1 MCACTA
7 FIHKCYHIT
16 FILNV
21 FNSSVSNVSLL
32 DALVEAGLA
41 NSLWLQQMCPTHRGG
56 SLHRTSGCFYEYCD
70 LSRGY
75 NLFQGCTWCN
85 YITVGS
91 LWCGALCFCL
101 SSFFFIPCR
110 SAVALVILY
119 HLALHW
125 ICTFFAR
132 HSHSSSN
139 CTLYLSALYEILY
152 NVGLINSFNLYML
165 ARQFLVCTISLA
177 LKHYLWYS
185 QHGLHNYYKYK
196 PALNDCS
203 SDKLT
208 QIVMYSCLA

>member
-1 MCACTA
+1 MQLHNRGVTVVWGPL
-7 FIHKCYHIT
+7 FLPVIIFFY
-16 FILNV
+16 
-21 FNSSVSNVSLL
+21 SL
-32 DALVEAGLA
+32 
-41 NSLWLQQMCPTHRGG
+41 SFCC
-56 SLHRTSGCFYEYCD
+56 SI
-70 LSRGY
+70 GY
-75 NLFQGCTWCN
+75 
-85 YITVGS
+85 
-91 LWCGALCFCL
+91 
-101 SSFFFIPCR
+101 FIPSCFT
-110 SAVALVILY
+110 LDMYI
-119 HLALHW
+119 
-125 ICTFFAR
+125 FAR